1 MSKKKKDDFIDDG
14 RTIANMD
21 YDMRGFS
28 LLPRRSFLSGEKKLL
43 KTEEK
48 LETQMPEQIPFSK
61 QERRIFVR
69 AGFMAAL
76 TVALIAVG
84 LLFLLFWL
92 LKTFWLKV

>member
-21 YDMRGFS
+21 YDMHGFS
-28 LLPRRSFLSGEKKLL
+28 LLPRRSFLNGEKKIP
-43 KTEEK
+43 KAEEK
-48 LETQMPEQIPFSK
+48 LETPMSEQIPFSK
-61 QERRIFVR
+61 QERKIFIK

-76 TVALIAVG
+76 TVGLIAVG
-84 LLFLLFWL
+84 LLFLLFWF